1 MAFRDTRFLVTLL
14 SEDTKSY
21 YTTRRLELQNI
32 QVGHS
37 ITQCGELPAKGGE
50 GEVKFRGFT
59 PKICPYSLMTHII
72 IMFCFFIRFLQ
83 SFSPTQTKVLQ
94 CGGGKMSME
103 NVNEVQTMQESSLI
117 GFK

>member
-72 IMFCFFIRFLQ
+72 IVLFFYQIFTKL
-83 SFSPTQTKVLQ
+83 FSHANKGFAVWRWEDVD
-94 CGGGKMSME
+94 GKC
-103 NVNEVQTMQESSLI
+103 
-117 GFK
+117 K